1 MICRRMAEA
10 GVNIE
15 VVYSDHAN
23 QLILVVDDPVKG
35 REISAAWVSE
45 TGRD

>member
-1 MICRRMAEA
+1 MADA

-23 QLILVVDDPVKG
+23 QLIRVVGDFEKG
-35 REISAAWVSE
+35 KAVSDAWKAEMQV
-45 TGRD
+45 